1 MSMAF
6 FFLTALSLQASVR
19 KLEQQLA
26 DCESALVEE
35 TVVSQE
41 RKLQLERAQYQVA
54 YIYSFIYKNTR
65 FKEQMAQNVK
75 TRIRIWIWIQV
86 MTLLVRTNE

>member
-1 MSMAF
+1 M
-6 FFLTALSLQASVR
+6 R

-41 RKLQLERAQYQVA
+41 RKLQVERAQYQVA
-54 YIYSFIYKNTR
+54 YIYSSITR
-65 FKEQMAQNVK
+65 APGLRNKWPNMLIQER
-75 TRIRIWIWIQV
+75 TRNWIWIQV
-86 MTLLVRTNE
+86 MTLLVSTN